1 MNFFKINFRCIFFKI
16 QRKVT
21 EQTAA
26 EAAVEVVLQHMMQH
40 VKNIFRRRQHRIGLT
55 VKRKG
60 RCFQM
65 IRRENLVHQLIRTG
79 KLIDADDAVV
89 QLKREG
95 TVRVRERIAV
105 GNVVVT
111 VFRLLD
117 AAMRLENPA
126 GTGKSFFFIDIEIQI
141 SQLPVFGNRII
152 GGETDSF

>member
-40 VKNIFRRRQHRIGLT
+40 VKNIFRRRQYRIGLT

-65 IRRENLVHQLIRTG
+65 IRGENLVHQLIRTG

-89 QLKREG
+89 QLQREG
-95 TVRVRERIAV
+95 TVRVRDENMFPAV
-105 GNVVVT
+105 SSYFPVYRNIWREPSTQSDGN
-111 VFRLLD
+111 
-117 AAMRLENPA
+117 
-126 GTGKSFFFIDIEIQI
+126 
-141 SQLPVFGNRII
+141 
-152 GGETDSF
+152 

>member
-55 VKRKG
+55 VERKG

-65 IRRENLVHQLIRTG
+65 IRGENLVHQLIRTG
-79 KLIDADDAVV
+79 KLIDTDDAVV
-89 QLKREG
+89 QLQREG
-95 TVRVRERIAV
+95 TVRVRDENMLPAV
-105 GNVVVT
+105 SSYFPVYRNIWREPSTQSDGN
-111 VFRLLD
+111 
-117 AAMRLENPA
+117 
-126 GTGKSFFFIDIEIQI
+126 
-141 SQLPVFGNRII
+141 
-152 GGETDSF
+152 

>member
-1 MNFFKINFRCIFFKI
+1 
-16 QRKVT
+16 
-21 EQTAA
+21 
-26 EAAVEVVLQHMMQH
+26 
-40 VKNIFRRRQHRIGLT
+40 
-55 VKRKG
+55 
-60 RCFQM
+60 M
-65 IRRENLVHQLIRTG
+65 IRGENLVHQLIRTG

-89 QLKREG
+89 QLQREG

-126 GTGKSFFFIDIEIQI
+126 GTGKSFLFIDIEIQI

>member
-1 MNFFKINFRCIFFKI
+1 MDFLKINLRCILLQIQGKI
-16 QRKVT
+16 A

-26 EAAVEVVLQHMMQH
+26 ETTVEIVFEHMMQH

-65 IRRENLVHQLIRTG
+65 IRGENLVHQLIRTG

-89 QLKREG
+89 QLQREG

-152 GGETDSF
+152 GDETDSF

>member
-105 GNVVVT
+105 GNVVVRFSKYGRRNGSEQCFSARRYKAEAST
-111 VFRLLD
+111 PVSV
-117 AAMRLENPA
+117 
-126 GTGKSFFFIDIEIQI
+126 TGSDESVHKFFKN
-141 SQLPVFGNRII
+141 L
-152 GGETDSF
+152 